1 MDRASAPEGGSGR
14 RGRHRRAR
22 GALSALVVLAAT
34 ALVIGT
40 GCANVTVLSVSHAGD
55 ADGVTPTAIRV
66 GIAVIHALDTVY
78 AVARLDDSASS

>member
-1 MDRASAPEGGSGR
+1 M
-14 RGRHRRAR
+14 
-22 GALSALVVLAAT
+22 VLAAT

-66 GIAVIHALDTVY
+66 GGMGSLSGFV
-78 AVARLDDSASS
+78 ASSFALLPRNGLVAPSLRGVRML